1 MNNKIAISIDN
12 VSKIYKLY
20 DKPIDRLKESLNI
33 FKKSYHKDYYALK
46 NLNLNIKK
54 VKLLE

>member
-54 VKLLE
+54 G